1 MADAGQSPAKT
12 ESAEQFV
19 TSIFKFSVVT
29 FVSMGFYL
37 VYFVV
42 TNFFVDKEVLGQVTL
57 FTDYTNMFMTI
68 GILGLDQALM
78 RFYHEP
84 PAGASKNSLFRHC
97 IYFSLSVIVVAA
109 LVCSSLF
116 SGVLYNAIG
125 FEDIGRWVVPLIF
138 LTATFYMISRY
149 FNVLY
154 RLEMN
159 VKTYT
164 IQGILLQFFYKLF
177 YFIGVLFQ
185 NPTQAMMICS
195 ALGFGVFAVAQVI
208 IRRKTLRPKP
218 IKPNGGVYRAVL
230 PFGLAV
236 APTAVF
242 VALTGG
248 IPKSIIS
255 NIMDPA
261 AVGIYAFAYQMSS
274 VVTMV
279 QGGFAAYWAPYMY
292 KNYKTQQPRILRV
305 HEYINFII
313 LAFFSALVIF
323 EDILFWVFGN
333 YYSSMQIFPLLMM
346 SAVFNILTE
355 TTVHGNAIARRPV
368 FDTIGIILGALINF
382 GSCFLLVPHFGLIGA
397 AVAIVIGNGMS
408 FLLRTLTAQRLY
420 KSIPY
425 AGKTVVAILIA
436 LVLAVAGTVFWKNFL
451 IKAIAGVA
459 AIVVYCLLYRKEFL
473 RCVQV
478 GLSLI
483 KSIFVR
489 KKS

>member
-42 TNFFVDKEVLGQVTL
+42 TNFFVSKDVLGQVTL
-57 FTDYTNMFMTI
+57 FTDFTNTFMTI

-84 PAGASKNSLFRHC
+84 PAGTNKNSLFRHC

-109 LVCSSLF
+109 LVCSTLF

-125 FEDIGRWVVPLIF
+125 FEDIGRWVIPLLF
-138 LTATFYMISRY
+138 LTAAFYMISRY

-159 VKTYT
+159 ARTYT
-164 IQGILLQFFYKLF
+164 IQGVLLQFFYKLF
-177 YFIGVLFQ
+177 FFVGVVFQ
-185 NPTQAMMICS
+185 NPTQAMVICS

-208 IRRKTLRPKP
+208 IRRKALRPKP

-242 VALTGG
+242 VTLTAGV
-248 IPKSIIS
+248 PKSIIS
-255 NIMDPA
+255 NLMGSTAI
-261 AVGIYAFAYQMSS
+261 GIYAFAYQMSS

-313 LAFFSALVIF
+313 LAFFSVLVIF

-333 YYSSMQIFPLLMM
+333 YYVSMQIFPLLMM

-368 FDTIGIILGALINF
+368 FDTIGIILGALTNF
-382 GSCFLLVPHFGLIGA
+382 GACFLLIPHFGLVGA
-397 AVAIVIGNGMS
+397 AAAIVVGNGVS
-408 FLLRTLTAQRLY
+408 FLFRTLTAQRLY

-425 AGKTVVAILIA
+425 VGKTVVAILTA
-436 LVLAVAGTVFWKNFL
+436 LVLAMAGTVFWQRVFV
-451 IKAIAGVA
+451 KAAFGVA
-459 AIVVYCLLYRKEFL
+459 TMVVYCLLYRTEFK
-473 RCVQV
+473 RCVQI
-478 GLSLI
+478 GLSLVKGI
-483 KSIFVR
+483 I
-489 KKS
+489 